1 MRIPAPGIA
10 DTLPRW
16 RWEESGRRL
25 HDRESAEYAR
35 AVNAQAVLLSSMGRW
50 DEALP
55 KFREALAMRRNL
67 FAGDH
72 SDVAESLNDV
82 AAGARAGR
90 SLSPVSNLA
99 R

>member
-1 MRIPAPGIA
+1 M
-10 DTLPRW
+10 
-16 RWEESGRRL
+16 
-25 HDRESAEYAR
+25 
-35 AVNAQAVLLSSMGRW
+35 LLYEKG
-50 DEALP
+50 DYDATEPL
-55 KFREALAMRRNL
+55 FREALAMRRNL